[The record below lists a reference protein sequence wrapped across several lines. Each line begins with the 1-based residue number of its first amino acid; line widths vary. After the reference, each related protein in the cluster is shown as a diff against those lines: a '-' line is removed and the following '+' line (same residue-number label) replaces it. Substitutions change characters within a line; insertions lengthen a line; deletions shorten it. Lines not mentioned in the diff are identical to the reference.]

1 MKASIIIDNY
11 NYGKFITECVNSV
24 LQQTYKN
31 IEVVIIDDGSTDT
44 ATPI

>member
-11 NYGKFITECVNSV
+11 NYGKFITGCVDSV

-31 IEVVIIDDGSTDT
+31 IEIVIIDDGSTDT
-44 ATPI
+44 AAPI